1 MIHMAIVSQNPTT
14 GLIEKQFEELSQA
27 QLEEKLQSASQ
38 MAKAW
43 KQTFFQERSFLMQQT
58 AKILRQQ
65 AGDLAALMTLEMGK
79 TTAAGLAE
87 IEKCAATCEFYAD
100 QAAEFLSPIQIKTE
114 AAESF
119 VRFDPFGVVLA
130 VMPWNFP
137 FWQVFRFAVPALMA
151 GNVGIL
157 KHASNVPQCA
167 LAIEKIFLESGF
179 PVGAFQTLLV
189 SAAGVEKLI
198 ADERVAAVTLTGSE
212 MAGALVASQAG
223 KAIKKT
229 VLELGG
235 SDPFI
240 VLEDADVALAAKIAA
255 QARMQNNVGQSC
267 IAAKRFIVQKEVS
280 VEFTK
285 LLAQEFEKLKI
296 GDPSKADT
304 QVGPLATEQILLT
317 VAQQVET
324 SIEKGAKLICGGK
337 RLGEVGFF
345 FQPTVLSEVVAG
357 MPVYDEEVFGPV
369 APVIVVIDK
378 AEAVAVANNSQ
389 YGLGAT
395 IFTKNIKVAKEMA
408 GEIESGAVFING
420 MVRSDQRL
428 PFGGVKKS
436 GYGRELG
443 SFGIR
448 EFVNIK
454 TVVVAEE
461 TASQSAANLSE

>member
-1 MIHMAIVSQNPTT
+1 MAIVSQNPTT
-14 GLIEKQFEELSQA
+14 GLIEKEFDQLTKVELENK
-27 QLEEKLQSASQ
+27 LELAS
-38 MAKAW
+38 
-43 KQTFFQERSFLMQQT
+43 QT
-58 AKILRQQ
+58 AKKWRQTAWSERSLLMHRAAEILRQRSSEF
-65 AGDLAALMTLEMGK
+65 AKLMTLEMGK

-87 IEKCAATCEFYAD
+87 IEKCAATCDFYAN
-100 QAAEFLSPIQIKTE
+100 QAATFLSPTQIETD
-114 AAESF
+114 ASESF
-119 VRFDPFGVVLA
+119 VRFDPIGVVLA

-137 FWQVFRFAVPALMA
+137 FWQVFRFAAPALMA

-167 LAIEKIFLESGF
+167 LAIEEVFLQSGF
-179 PVGAFQTLLV
+179 PAGTFQTLLV
-189 SAAGVEKLI
+189 SAASVGQII

-212 MAGALVASQAG
+212 IAGSLVAAQAG

-240 VLEDADVALAAKIAA
+240 VLADADIALAAKIAA

-267 IAAKRFIVQKEVS
+267 IAAKRFIVEKEVA
-280 VEFTK
+280 VQFTT
-285 LLAQEFEKLKI
+285 LLAQEFENLKV
-296 GDPSKADT
+296 GDPAKADT

-317 VAQQVET
+317 VAEQVKA
-324 SIEKGAKLICGGK
+324 SIAKGAKLICGGK
-337 RLGEVGFF
+337 RLGEVGYF

-369 APVIVVIDK
+369 APVIVVADRF
-378 AEAVAVANNSQ
+378 EAVNVANSSQ

-420 MVRSDQRL
+420 MVRSDQKL

-443 SFGIR
+443 SFGIK
-448 EFVNIK
+448 EFINIK
-454 TVVVAEE
+454 TVVVANT
-461 TASQSAANLSE
+461 TAKESAANLSE